1 MTKQEEQALRLL
13 GEADGAPEEWS
24 APRWSIGQAA
34 QRTGVSADTLRY
46 YEREGIM
53 SPAGRTS
60 GGLRRYSELDLE
72 KIACA
77 HWLREAG
84 VPLSTIRQFDTLR
97 DQGRQTLRGRR
108 ALLLDHLEEL
118 ERRRQDID
126 ASIASIQEKIA
137 KYDRLME
144 ARG

>member
-1 MTKQEEQALRLL
+1 
-13 GEADGAPEEWS
+13 
-24 APRWSIGQAA
+24 
-34 QRTGVSADTLRY
+34 
-46 YEREGIM
+46 M